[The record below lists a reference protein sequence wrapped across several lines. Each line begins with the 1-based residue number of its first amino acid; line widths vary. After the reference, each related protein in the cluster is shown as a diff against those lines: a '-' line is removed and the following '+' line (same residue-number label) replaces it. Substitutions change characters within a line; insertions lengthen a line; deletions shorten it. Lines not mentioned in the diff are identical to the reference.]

1 MNTRERVWQAIRYS
15 AILFRGVRKNRYR
28 EMLEKWEKSE
38 LSVCK
43 FGAFFTLIRGRSFR
57 SITVQI
63 TGWNHKG
70 FACFYCL
77 SFLDYVCN
85 ARIDARNQL
94 PFDSKQFSSD

>member
-63 TGWNHKG
+63 TSW
-70 FACFYCL
+70 
-77 SFLDYVCN
+77 
-85 ARIDARNQL
+85 RIDARNQL